1 MSDTKRSRLEMIVAV
16 CAVVTSV
23 IALFVAWDQG
33 RVMRAQQH
41 GAVYPVLQVDGFVST
56 TLEQRQLGI
65 QFTNSGVGPALIES
79 VEAVR
84 NGAPIDGLREYYAAM
99 PAGSELSWTS
109 MVGRAVAPGDNI
121 RALVISWPVD
131 SISHAELLNA
141 SQQWS
146 DVQLNICYCSV
157 FGRCWT
163 AVGLGNARIEPVKK
177 CARSNRDIFE
187 ELSSP
192 LPLEEQEITE
202 AE

>member
-56 TLEQRQLGI
+56 TMDHRQLGI

-84 NGAPIDGLREYYAAM
+84 NGEPIASLNDHYARM
-99 PAGSELSWTS
+99 PAGNELSWTS

-121 RALVISWPVD
+121 GALVISWPME
-131 SISHAELLNA
+131 SISHAALLDA

-163 AVGLGNARIEPVKK
+163 TVGLGKARTEPVKK
-177 CARSNRDIFE
+177 CTRSDGDIFE
-187 ELSSP
+187 ELSSAAP
-192 LPLEEQEITE
+192 LTEQEIIE
-202 AE
+202 VE